1 MTVQIMGSF
10 LALLCGNLLQL
21 GTVWRFQVSH

>member
-1 MTVQIMGSF
+1 MGSF